1 MFTSWN
7 LALWEATV
15 EYVMLL
21 ESNSQDLKYYG
32 LNLRLDTIG
41 RVLSSWGISEETTD
55 EGAAPWGPKAFG
67 RCYGNKLIINDSN

>member
-1 MFTSWN
+1 MWYCFGSMKPSGFKGLCILVEIWHCGRPG
-7 LALWEATV
+7 EATV

-41 RVLSSWGISEETTD
+41 RVLSS
-55 EGAAPWGPKAFG
+55 
-67 RCYGNKLIINDSN
+67 